1 MRRVRALSLALVVA
15 AVGVPIT
22 ASAQAQAAA
31 RPRASRLPSDSM
43 VQLVPRYPMRGSD
56 ALISRD
62 GLTALLLTDRS
73 LILQLTHEGVDHVTR
88 RTQAAERDAERD
100 PSPEPIGRAVAA
112 MVGGIVR
119 SIADRGLEYD
129 LRDLGD
135 AGFANRRV
143 VLRRL
148 SGDEVFGDF
157 EIQGRQA
164 MEGFDPDEA
173 RAFTARVRATAERA
187 RTANPR

>member
-1 MRRVRALSLALVVA
+1 MRAVRALLVALVLA
-15 AVGVPIT
+15 ALGAP
-22 ASAQAQAAA
+22 AAA
-31 RPRASRLPSDSM
+31 TAQGHGAARSRTSTLPSDSA
-43 VQLVPRYPMRGSD
+43 VQMVPRYPMRGSD

-62 GLTALLLTDRS
+62 GLTALVLTDRS
-73 LILQLTHEGVDHVTR
+73 LILQLTHEGVEHMTR
-88 RTQAAERDAERD
+88 RAAEAEREARREAK
-100 PSPEPIGRAVAA
+100 PEPIARAVAA

-119 SIADRGLEYD
+119 TIADRGLEYD

-135 AGFANRRV
+135 AGYANGRV

-164 MEGFDPDEA
+164 MEGFDPGEA
-173 RAFTARVRATAERA
+173 RAFTARVRAAAA
-187 RTANPR
+187 RTR

>member
-1 MRRVRALSLALVVA
+1 
-15 AVGVPIT
+15 
-22 ASAQAQAAA
+22 
-31 RPRASRLPSDSM
+31 
-43 VQLVPRYPMRGSD
+43 
-56 ALISRD
+56 
-62 GLTALLLTDRS
+62 
-73 LILQLTHEGVDHVTR
+73 
-88 RTQAAERDAERD
+88 
-100 PSPEPIGRAVAA
+100 

-135 AGFANRRV
+135 AGYSNRRV

-173 RAFTARVRATAERA
+173 RAFTARVRAAAARA
-187 RTANPR
+187 R